1 MPKHPN
7 KKAQKY
13 EERERK
19 ISSALKDLDEHPDAK
34 LKDVA
39 KHYGLHRNTLSNRV
53 HKKTKPAREA
63 QPANQALTK
72 EEEDELV
79 RWVERRDALGLGP
92 KHRELREMALAIIN
106 SRGGPKRTT
115 MGTHFTARLLKRQPT
130 IATTAMKATERSR
143 IVAVT
148 TKGVQDHFKKLY
160 GVIHRYHIDP
170 KDMWN
175 FDEKGFLMGQGG
187 KQNELIIVRVHAK
200 QPKSSR
206 RIVEGS
212 REWVTL
218 IESCSAGGKRLPAYY
233 IYAGTA
239 HYDGWHEGEINP
251 DTAFYYTKNG
261 WTDDQAAL
269 HWLKNHFEVHAR
281 PSEPGA
287 PRLLLCDNH
296 SSHDTKEFR
305 EFCLDHNIHL
315 FFLPGH
321 ATHILQPLDVGVFG
335 ALDRYCLAGVDD
347 WTAKHSL
354 YAKINKGAFIPICEE
369 ARKHGVRSANVK
381 SAWRAVGVH
390 PWSPKTVLE
399 SRKAKEF
406 LREQDLQEERAKARA
421 SGHPMM
427 LRSQQILSELQKLVL
442 TPEIRDGPPPIQRL
456 ATLALEQEAEL
467 VIAKKQIHDVLTS
480 HKPVHRSRKILSR
493 ARHATRADLLKAR
506 HAREY
511 AESGGRTKS
520 GKKKSKQTKEAKEK
534 AVKHPRDEDTIRP
547 CDSEVEREVDELMRL
562 EEEGEVGGSPETT
575 PVPED
580 NRLGYDEDIIPEAE
594 SSAAAT
600 RRGPARR
607 CKGGKGGR

>member
-39 KHYGLHRNTLSNRV
+39 RHYGLHRNTLSNRV

-63 QPANQALTK
+63 HPAKQALTK

-106 SRGGPKRTT
+106 SRGGPQRTK

-143 IVAVT
+143 IVSVT

-239 HYDGWHEGEINP
+239 HYD
-251 DTAFYYTKNG
+251 
-261 WTDDQAAL
+261 QAAL
-269 HWLKNHFEVHAR
+269 DWLKNHFEVHAR
-281 PSEPGA
+281 PSTPGA

-315 FFLPGH
+315 FYLPGH

-347 WTAKHSL
+347 WTAKQSL

-369 ARKHGVRSANVK
+369 ARTNGVRPANVK

-390 PWSPKTVLE
+390 PWSPKAVLE

-406 LREQDLQEERAKARA
+406 LREQDLQDERAKALAR
-421 SGHPMM
+421 GHPML
-427 LRSQQILSELQKLVL
+427 LRSQQTLSELQKLVL

-456 ATLALEQEAEL
+456 ATLALGQEAEL

-480 HKPVHRSRKILSR
+480 QKPVHKSRRILSR

-520 GKKKSKQTKEAKEK
+520 GKKKSKEAKAK
-534 AVKHPRDEDTIRP
+534 AATRKHPRDEDTIRP
-547 CDSEVEREVDELMRL
+547 CDSDVEREVDEMMRL
-562 EEEGEVGGSPETT
+562 EEEAEEGGTPETT
-575 PVPED
+575 PVPDD

-594 SSAAAT
+594 SSVAAI

-607 CKGGKGGR
+607 CKGGTGGR